1 MRCRKEFELIYKLTI
16 VNATESKNY
25 ISEFGVRYVLEPRI
39 VKSAV
44 SSEWATKRAESV
56 WGVKSIERIPS
67 NAIFKKY
74 PLIFTKE

>member
-1 MRCRKEFELIYKLTI
+1 MQQK
-16 VNATESKNY
+16 
-25 ISEFGVRYVLEPRI
+25 VRITFQSLVLDMSLEPRI

-44 SSEWATKRAESV
+44 SSEWATKRAESE

>member
-1 MRCRKEFELIYKLTI
+1 MQQK
-16 VNATESKNY
+16 
-25 ISEFGVRYVLEPRI
+25 VRITFQSLVLDMSLEPRI

-44 SSEWATKRAESV
+44 SSEWATKRAESE
-56 WGVKSIERIPS
+56 WGVKNIERIPS

>member
-25 ISEFGVRYVLEPRI
+25 ISEFGVIYVLEPRI

-44 SSEWATKRAESV
+44 SSEWATKRAES
-56 WGVKSIERIPS
+56 E
-67 NAIFKKY
+67 
-74 PLIFTKE
+74 